1 MCLDGCSRFWE
12 WSLEPSEQGDRP
24 QLLACS
30 SCACCFSCST
40 NSQSPSPPSSSIA
53 YSLLSASSE
62 PDNPSTSGCRCVGGD
77 GEDGGK
83 GTEGQA
89 LGLMPVTPSLLVGPA
104 AVNSQLGQGLRKN
117 S

>member
-1 MCLDGCSRFWE
+1 MCLDGCGRFFE
-12 WSLEPSEQGDRP
+12 WSLEPSELGDRP
-24 QLLACS
+24 QLLATFSS
-30 SCACCFSCST
+30 SCACCFSFST

-62 PDNPSTSGCRCVGGD
+62 PDNPSTSGCRFVGGG

-89 LGLMPVTPSLLVGPA
+89 LGLMPVPPPSLWAL
-104 AVNSQLGQGLRKN
+104 QQ
-117 S
+117 